1 MASWDGWVCW
11 CRSYSRQDER
21 RHRAAQSSAASPAV
35 LRRLARDSVLYI
47 REAAIANPNTSPET
61 LRQTVEGPAQTAGL
75 KHWFTGV
82 GIDSDYWLCRVAATN
97 PACPPDILVRLG
109 RSNDLGLRRLAAGN
123 PSLPIEQ
130 TQSLLRDP
138 DPWVA
143 QAAADNPG
151 LPAYLRAMW
160 QLTTR

>member
-1 MASWDGWVCW
+1 VF
-11 CRSYSRQDER
+11 
-21 RHRAAQSSAASPAV
+21 
-35 LRRLARDSVLYI
+35 YI
-47 REAAIANPNTSPET
+47 REAAITNPNTIPET
-61 LRQTVEGPAQTAGL
+61 LRQTVQGPAQTAGL
-75 KHWFTGV
+75 KHWLT
-82 GIDSDYWLCRVAATN
+82 DYWLCRTAAVH
-97 PACPPDILVRLG
+97 PACPPDILIRFA

-130 TQSLLRDP
+130 TQSLLRDL